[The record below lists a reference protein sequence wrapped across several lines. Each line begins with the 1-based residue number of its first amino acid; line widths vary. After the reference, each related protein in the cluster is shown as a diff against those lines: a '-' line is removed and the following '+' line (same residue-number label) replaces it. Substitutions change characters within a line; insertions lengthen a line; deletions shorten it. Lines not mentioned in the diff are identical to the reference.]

1 MLNYVK
7 IYYMSV
13 ILGGKNMNKWEDKYN
28 KINPVIDNMISE
40 QAAKMNEAR
49 RKQAELGKD
58 VDSQEYKQAKA
69 DLKDAKM
76 QKENL
81 DKLKPNLKKV
91 SNYIAIRKQIEAR
104 QNEYRKVRNAQNE
117 IINNRR
123 QIGKCDQLEK
133 EATEEIKNLTEK
145 LRSGKLTETKKIEV
159 NKKITEA
166 ANKKQNAFNLRNQ
179 LNEKNNSLND
189 GLKELKYGE
198 IDRNTL
204 KEQMDQQTLA
214 LEELDKKC
222 EQLMDGE
229 NVEYTYQQAMSK
241 KDNELEQ
248 PETTGRDEQDDR
260 LFDDNFIL
268 KDNTNTK
275 TDDMEY
281 EDISSKSTFAD
292 RHPGLAKIG
301 NFFKNLKDKVFNR
314 NKTPELEEGTLK
326 ETKGIEEKIEE
337 IAGKEQI
344 ELTDKEMDRLVQD
357 IIKDVDEVGKNSEK
371 GIESLR
377 DSIKVT
383 LSEEAKAR
391 LAKLREDNG
400 YRQGD
405 TGPTMTQKGKA
416 ALNRIDR
423 TAQEIND
430 GGREPGE

>member
-1 MLNYVK
+1 
-7 IYYMSV
+7 
-13 ILGGKNMNKWEDKYN
+13 MNKWEDKYN

-145 LRSGKLTETKKIEV
+145 LRSGKLSETEKIEV

>member
-1 MLNYVK
+1 
-7 IYYMSV
+7 MS
-13 ILGGKNMNKWEDKYN
+13 KWEEKYN

-145 LRSGKLTETKKIEV
+145 LRSGKLSETEKIEV

>member
-1 MLNYVK
+1 
-7 IYYMSV
+7 
-13 ILGGKNMNKWEDKYN
+13 MNKWEEKYN

-145 LRSGKLTETKKIEV
+145 LRSGKLSETEKIEV

-248 PETTGRDEQDDR
+248 QETTGRDEQDDR

>member
-145 LRSGKLTETKKIEV
+145 LRSGKLSETEKIEV